1 MNPSKVVGML
11 LIVAGAAGLAYGSF
25 DYTRDKQTTQI
36 GPLSLTVKDTRT
48 VNVPIW
54 AGVVAVVLGAG
65 LLFVPV
71 RK

>member
-1 MNPSKVVGML
+1 MNPSKLVGTL
-11 LIVAGAAGLAYGSF
+11 LIVAGAAGLAYGGFS
-25 DYTRDKQTTQI
+25 YTRDQQTTQI

-54 AGVVAVVLGAG
+54 AGVAAIVAGAG
-65 LLFVPV
+65 LLLIPV